1 MKINTSDFQIPRGIQ
16 WPEVQRSEIRFLRD
30 SKSFVRPTFVTDKKN
45 YFRIFTFI
53 TREGEGIIW
62 GLLVI
67 EPHNGI

>member
-1 MKINTSDFQIPRGIQ
+1 MKIDTSDFQIPRGIQ
-16 WPEVQRSEIRFLRD
+16 WPKVQRSEIRFLGD

-67 EPHNGI
+67 KPQDFI

>member
-1 MKINTSDFQIPRGIQ
+1 MKIDTSDFQIPRGIK
-16 WPEVQRSEIRFLRD
+16 WPEVQRSAIRFLGD
-30 SKSFVRPTFVTDKKN
+30 SKSFVRRQTKKN
-45 YFRIFTFI
+45 CFRIFTFI

>member
-1 MKINTSDFQIPRGIQ
+1 MNINTSDFQIPRGIQ
-16 WPEVQRSEIRFLRD
+16 WPKVQRSEIRFLGD

-67 EPHNGI
+67 KPQDFI